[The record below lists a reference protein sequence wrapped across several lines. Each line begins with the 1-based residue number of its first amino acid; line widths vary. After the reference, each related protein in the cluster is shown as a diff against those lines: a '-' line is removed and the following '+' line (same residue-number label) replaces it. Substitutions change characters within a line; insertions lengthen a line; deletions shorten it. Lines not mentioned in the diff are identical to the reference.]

1 MTCSRSSRTV
11 HYERMVRSEATQD
24 YPELLLKK
32 KQVEGNCYEIRITNF
47 CKPASD
53 YFSRLL

>member
-32 KQVEGNCYEIRITNF
+32 KQVG
-47 CKPASD
+47 
-53 YFSRLL
+53 